1 MRYFLVTALAVMGAL
16 GVFLAARHYAPITP
30 PQVQAAPGPGTTEP
44 APGPTGDAASTNP
57 EVAAR
62 REFLLKRVDELHKA
76 IAERPRDLLV
86 HLDMGA
92 VQLLLGR
99 VAEART
105 TFRHALELEPTCVAA
120 LYGVAECSRTLGD
133 YPEALKCYL
142 EIRKLRPDDPGLD
155 QRIQSVQSAP
165 QGARKQP

>member
-1 MRYFLVTALAVMGAL
+1 MG
-16 GVFLAARHYAPITP
+16 T
-30 PQVQAAPGPGTTEP
+30 
-44 APGPTGDAASTNP
+44 
-57 EVAAR
+57 
-62 REFLLKRVDELHKA
+62 
-76 IAERPRDLLV
+76 
-86 HLDMGA
+86 

-99 VAEART
+99 VEEART
-105 TFRHALELEPTCVAA
+105 TFRYALELEPTCVAA

-155 QRIQSVQSAP
+155 QRIQWVQSAI